1 MIKGISVARLLGE
14 SIMARKPASMYRRLK
29 GPAYTRRKY
38 IGGVPNNR
46 IQSFHAGNRVA
57 AETGQFKVIMELRAD
72 NSCQIRHTAL
82 EAARVISNSTI
93 RKIAGTEGYA
103 LRVHTF
109 PHHILR
115 ENKQATGAGADR
127 VSQGMRC
134 AFGKNVGTA
143 ARVKRG
149 QRVMSLQINPEHYTV
164 ARDALRKASM
174 KFPTP
179 CTVRLIQGHE
189 LLKGLV

>member
-1 MIKGISVARLLGE
+1 MIKGISVAGLLGE

-93 RKIAGTEGYA
+93 RKIAGTDGYA

-149 QRVMSLQINPEHYTV
+149 QRVISLQINPEHYSV

-189 LLKGLV
+189 HLKGLV

>member
-1 MIKGISVARLLGE
+1 
-14 SIMARKPASMYRRLK
+14 MARKPAKMYRRLS
-29 GPAYTRRKY
+29 GQAFTRRKY
-38 IGGVPNNR
+38 TGGVPNNR
-46 IQSFHAGNRVA
+46 ILRFHMGNRPR
-57 AETGQFKVIMELRAD
+57 AEAGDFPVILHLTAD

-82 EAARVISNSTI
+82 EAGRMISNATI
-93 RKIAGTEGYA
+93 RSNAGEDGYA
-103 LRVHTF
+103 LRVHTY

-149 QRVMSLQINPEHYTV
+149 QRIISLKFTPEHYLV
-164 ARDALRKASM
+164 AKDALRKASM

-179 CTVRLIQGHE
+179 CTTKLISGHE
-189 LLKGLV
+189 HVKGLV

>member
-1 MIKGISVARLLGE
+1 
-14 SIMARKPASMYRRLK
+14 MARKPAKMYRRIK
-29 GPAYTRRKY
+29 GPTYTRRKY

-46 IQSFHAGNRVA
+46 ILSYYSGNRRA
-57 AETGQFKVIMELRAD
+57 AETGEFKMEMSLFAD
-72 NSCQIRHTAL
+72 ESCQIRHTAL

-93 RKIAGTEGYA
+93 RSAAGMQGYA
-103 LRVHTF
+103 LRIHTY

-149 QRVMSLQINPEHYTV
+149 QRVISIQFSPEHYLI
-164 ARDALRKASM
+164 AKDALRKASM

-179 CTVRLIQGHE
+179 CTTTLIRGAEHV
-189 LLKGLV
+189 KGLV

>member
-1 MIKGISVARLLGE
+1 
-14 SIMARKPASMYRRLK
+14 MARKPAKMYRRLS
-29 GPAYTRRKY
+29 GQAFTRRKY
-38 IGGVPNNR
+38 TGGVPNNR
-46 IQSFHAGNRVA
+46 ILRFHMGNRPR
-57 AETGQFKVIMELRAD
+57 AEAGDFPVILHLTAD
-72 NSCQIRHTAL
+72 NACQIRHTAL
-82 EAARVISNSTI
+82 EAGRMISNATI
-93 RKIAGTEGYA
+93 RSNAGEDGYA
-103 LRVHTF
+103 LRVHTY

-143 ARVKRG
+143 ARVKKG
-149 QRVMSLQINPEHYTV
+149 QRVISIQIQPEHYLT

-179 CTVRLIQGHE
+179 CTIRLVKGHE
-189 LLKGLV
+189 HLKGLI

>member
-1 MIKGISVARLLGE
+1 
-14 SIMARKPASMYRRLK
+14 MARKPARMYRRVK
-29 GPAYTRRKY
+29 GPAYTRRKFT
-38 IGGVPNNR
+38 GGVPNNR
-46 IQSFHAGNRVA
+46 ILTFHVGNRRA
-57 AETGQFKVIMELRAD
+57 AETGEFKMELNLFAD
-72 NSCQIRHTAL
+72 ESCQIRHTAL

-93 RKIAGTEGYA
+93 RNVAGMEGYA
-103 LRVHTF
+103 LRIHTY

-149 QRVMSLQINPEHYTV
+149 QRVISLQFSPEDYLV
-164 ARDALRKASM
+164 AKDALRKASM

-179 CTVRLIQGHE
+179 CSTKLIRGAEHV
-189 LLKGLV
+189 KGLV